1 MARVSYTRHLIVQ
14 SSVGGPLD
22 YQPTAMVSV
31 LPTFV
36 LHLVELPSLT
46 FSPSICKSPKKPMT
60 IGWNG
65 TSASIS
71 IGWWVRTL
79 IQKLPFRVK
88 SLRLDASHVHK
99 RKREKNL
106 NTRLFVIHFWL
117 VFKRNFLLFVDL
129 TSASSMLFLYVH
141 VEYIFQLLWPEP
153 NFGFSLPLPNWS
165 SFCFRSWTISRSS
178 SH

>member
-1 MARVSYTRHLIVQ
+1 MARVSYTRHLFVQ

-22 YQPTAMVSV
+22 YQPTTMVSV
-31 LPTFV
+31 LPTFD

-88 SLRLDASHVHK
+88 SLSWMLPMFI
-99 RKREKNL
+99 REKGKKNL
-106 NTRLFVIHFWL
+106 NIRLFVIHFWL
-117 VFKRNFLLFVDL
+117 VFKRIFLLFVDL

-153 NFGFSLPLPNWS
+153 NLGFSLPLPNWS
-165 SFCFRSWTISRSS
+165 SFCFRSWSISRSS